1 MGLGLLRR
9 QHEGQ
14 RNNNTGTLVHLTRYM
29 NSAIQALH
37 QALHNGHA
45 QARAR
50 YLRHTKAT
58 IPFKG
63 RINLLQK
70 LFTHTAARILYNKA
84 KIGSIILVLLSA
96 HHKGNLAPG
105 RSVLNSVGQ
114 HIIQNLMQTLQIAI
128 HIHRLQLQ
136 LLSKVLLLQLRLS
149 IKHIPDFLRHHRHI
163 KGFLQ
168 VLHSAII

>member
-84 KIGSIILVLLSA
+84 KIGSIILVLLPA
-96 HHKGNLAPG
+96 HHKGNLATG
-105 RSVLNSVGQ
+105 SCVFNSIGK
-114 HIIQNLMQTLQIAI
+114 HIIQDLVQTLQITA
-128 HIHRLQLQ
+128 HIHRLQLNIQ
-136 LLSKVLLLQLRLS
+136 REIFLLQLCLS
-149 IKHIPDFLRHHRHI
+149 IKHITNFLRHHRHI
-163 KGFLQ
+163 KGFL
-168 VLHSAII
+168 